1 MAAGAACE
9 NFSIRPAV
17 GEHLVA
23 GVVHR
28 PHPDAEPCPP
38 TPDPCI
44 LSLWPSFSTTSP
56 AATRTSSSAL
66 PNFEGIFE
74 ASHPADELTKLE
86 ERAASPDFWK
96 DPAEAQRV
104 LQRRRRLE
112 EERDLIERLRT
123 REGDLAVLVE
133 WASEGEDVLAELASG
148 LDALA
153 EEVDAAETKK
163 MLGGEHDRKNAI
175 VTIHPGAGGTESQDW
190 AEMLL
195 RMYLRWTERRGFK
208 RDVIDFQPGE
218 EAGLKSATFTV
229 TGDYAFGLLS
239 AEAGVH
245 RLVRMSP
252 FDQAARRHTSFAS
265 VFVWPELPED
275 VEVDIDEKDLRID
288 TYRSSGHGGQHINVT
303 DSAVRITHLPTGIVV
318 TCQNERSQGRNRES
332 AMKVLRARLYD
343 LKTKEQQAK
352 LDQIGGEK
360 KDIAF
365 GSQIRSYV
373 LHPYQLIKDH
383 RTKEEVGDVNRVLDG
398 DIDVFI
404 KTYLKQKAA
413 GTLGQAR
420 ADED

>member
-1 MAAGAACE
+1 
-9 NFSIRPAV
+9 
-17 GEHLVA
+17 
-23 GVVHR
+23 
-28 PHPDAEPCPP
+28 
-38 TPDPCI
+38 
-44 LSLWPSFSTTSP
+44 
-56 AATRTSSSAL
+56 
-66 PNFEGIFE
+66 
-74 ASHPADELTKLE
+74 
-86 ERAASPDFWK
+86 
-96 DPAEAQRV
+96 
-104 LQRRRRLE
+104 
-112 EERDLIERLRT
+112 
-123 REGDLAVLVE
+123 
-133 WASEGEDVLAELASG
+133 
-148 LDALA
+148 
-153 EEVDAAETKK
+153 

-208 RDVIDFQPGE
+208 RDVIDFQPGD

-229 TGDYAFGLLS
+229 AGDYAFGLLS

-245 RLVRMSP
+245 RLVRISP

-275 VEVDIDEKDLRID
+275 VEVEIDEKDLRID

-318 TCQNERSQGRNRES
+318 TCQNERSQGRNRDS

-343 LKTKEQQAK
+343 LKMKAQQAR

-373 LHPYQLIKDH
+373 LAPYRIIKDH
-383 RTKEEVGDVNRVLDG
+383 RTKEEVGDVDRVLDG

-404 KTYLKQKAA
+404 KTYLRQKAA

-420 ADED
+420 AGED